1 MNIVAKQ
8 VGSEFSLA
16 LSGRFDFNAHRD
28 FRNGYEPALQNSSIK
43 TLNLNME
50 KVDYLDSSAL
60 GMLLLLNEK
69 ARASNIEVIISS
81 CPANIKKII
90 EVANFSRIFKIL

>member
-28 FRNGYEPALQNSSIK
+28 FRNGYEPALQNSYIK

-81 CPANIKKII
+81 CTANIKKII

>member
-1 MNIVAKQ
+1 MNIASKQ
-8 VGSEFSLA
+8 IGSEVVLS

-28 FRNGYEPALQNSSIK
+28 FRNGYEAALQNGSVK

-69 ARASNIEVIISS
+69 AKTANMEVVISS
-81 CPANIKKII
+81 CPANIRKII
-90 EVANFSRIFKIL
+90 EVANFSRIFRIL

>member
-1 MNIVAKQ
+1 MNIVSKQ
-8 VGSEFSLA
+8 VGNEFVLSLA
-16 LSGRFDFNAHRD
+16 GRFDFNAHRD
-28 FRNGYEPALQNSSIK
+28 FRNSYEPALQNSTVK
-43 TLNLNME
+43 TLNLDMQ

-69 ARASNIEVIISS
+69 ARAAGMEVVISA
-81 CPANIKKII
+81 CPADIKKII

>member
-1 MNIVAKQ
+1 MNISSKQ
-8 VGSEFSLA
+8 AGSEYVLA
-16 LSGRFDFNAHRD
+16 LAGRFDFNAHRD
-28 FRNGYEPALQNSSIK
+28 FRNGYEPALQNSSVK

-69 ARASNIEVIISS
+69 AKAANVEIVISS

>member
-1 MNIVAKQ
+1 MNIVSKQ
-8 VGSEFSLA
+8 VGGEFVLA

-28 FRNGYEPALQNSSIK
+28 FRNGYEPALQNSSVK

-69 ARASNIEVIISS
+69 ARASNIEVIISA